1 MQTLANVIDTVREYS
16 KTTFSLVIACKHAF
30 SMFFLNTTIRQ
41 HVTKYH
47 KEDASLALQSC
58 KVIQKMYLCCTPSP
72 INSNSLDNFTI
83 SSRNLLQS

>member
-1 MQTLANVIDTVREYS
+1 MQTLTNVIDTVREYS

-47 KEDASLALQSC
+47 KEDASLALHIMQ
-58 KVIQKMYLCCTPSP
+58 
-72 INSNSLDNFTI
+72 SNSKHL
-83 SSRNLLQS
+83 

>member
-58 KVIQKMYLCCTPSP
+58 KVIQKCIYAVHHP
-72 INSNSLDNFTI
+72 
-83 SSRNLLQS
+83 Q